1 MPNALTMMTNVTSG
15 GKPDWA
21 AKSEPPT
28 KGDSDFAELMAEDEM
43 LNLEAEA
50 KPHPDSRAG
59 PKILDGDENT
69 DPDVPQV
76 EPDLA
81 EPLELQGSQQ
91 DARQK
96 DTPLPMA
103 SPGELP
109 KREATAHATLEAS
122 PPAEGRQSTAAAA
135 MRAVTSD
142 PDHRSLAGD
151 TGRGTDAPE
160 RAASTAPQPASAA
173 KEQLNATEPGMSG
186 GLQNRKDELRT
197 ATGKEARRDEQAT
210 GSWGMDQRPAKPA
223 GQGTESIIRAQIVGT
238 SERAALKDP
247 MPEDSLHDRMPT
259 QDLGT
264 TPAQRDAGPTN
275 GVPLSGRAEIARA
288 VAGQMA
294 ASIVAKP
301 GSGSVEIALTP
312 EELGKVSIK
321 VTGREDGLH
330 MMIVADRPETMDLM
344 RRHISILSAEFKEM
358 GLGDLS
364 FDLGTSANPEQD
376 AEPTERSTFITT
388 GELDPATETPALAR
402 PTQVDRA
409 LDLRL

>member
-1 MPNALTMMTNVTSG
+1 MPNALTMMTNVIFG
-15 GKPDWA
+15 GKQDWA

-28 KGDSDFAELMAEDEM
+28 KGDSDFAELMAEEEM
-43 LNLEAEA
+43 PNLEAEA
-50 KPHPDSRAG
+50 KPHPDSRTD
-59 PKILDGDENT
+59 PEIVDDDEDT
-69 DPDVPQV
+69 SPDVPQA

-91 DARQK
+91 DARLK
-96 DTPLPMA
+96 DTPLSA
-103 SPGELP
+103 ATPGELP
-109 KREATAHATLEAS
+109 KREATAHATLGAS

-135 MRAVTSD
+135 MHAETYD
-142 PDHRSLAGD
+142 PDRRSLAGD
-151 TGRGTDAPE
+151 LGKGTEASE
-160 RAASTAPQPASAA
+160 RAGNTPSQPTPAA

-186 GLQNRKDELRT
+186 GLHNREDELRT
-197 ATGKEARRDEQAT
+197 AAGKEARRDEQAT
-210 GSWGMDQRPAKPA
+210 GSGVVVQRPAKPA
-223 GQGTESIIRAQIVGT
+223 GQGTEAIIRAQIVDT

-247 MPEDSLHDRMPT
+247 MPEDSLHNRMPT

-264 TPAQRDAGPTN
+264 TPAQRDTGPTN
-275 GVPLSGRAEIARA
+275 GAPFSGRAEIARA

-294 ASIVAKP
+294 ATIVAKP

>member
-1 MPNALTMMTNVTSG
+1 MPNALTMMTNVISC

-21 AKSEPPT
+21 AKTEPPA
-28 KGDSDFAELMAEDEM
+28 KGDSDFAELMAEEERPY
-43 LNLEAEA
+43 LEAEA
-50 KPHPDSRAG
+50 KPHPDSRTDTE
-59 PKILDGDENT
+59 IVDGDENI
-69 DPDVPQV
+69 DPDVPQA

-96 DTPLPMA
+96 DTPLSA
-103 SPGELP
+103 ATSGEFP
-109 KREATAHATLEAS
+109 KREATAHATLGAY
-122 PPAEGRQSTAAAA
+122 PPAEGRQSTAAAVV
-135 MRAVTSD
+135 RAETVD
-142 PDHRSLAGD
+142 PDRLSLAGD
-151 TGRGTDAPE
+151 MGNGTGAGE
-160 RAASTAPQPASAA
+160 RAASAALQSSSAA
-173 KEQLNATEPGMSG
+173 KGQLNATEPGMSG
-186 GLQNRKDELRT
+186 GLQNHKDELRN
-197 ATGKEARRDEQAT
+197 AAGKEASRDEQAT
-210 GSWGMDQRPAKPA
+210 GSGVVVQRPAKPA
-223 GQGTESIIRAQIVGT
+223 GQETESIIRAQIVGT
-238 SERAALKDP
+238 PERASLKDP

-259 QDLGT
+259 QDFGA
-264 TPAQRDAGPTN
+264 TPAQRDTGPTN
-275 GVPLSGRAEIARA
+275 GAAFSGRTEIARA

-294 ASIVAKP
+294 ATIVAKP

-364 FDLGTSANPEQD
+364 FDLGTSANPDHD
-376 AEPTERSTFITT
+376 AEPPERSTFLTT
-388 GELDPATETPALAR
+388 GDLDPATETPARAR
-402 PTQVDRA
+402 PTQVVRA